1 MKLKIKVKEI
11 TEGCMPVVIKQGD
24 WIDLKLAED
33 VKFTGP
39 EVQSRKIKYL
49 SLGIAMELPKGF
61 EAYVLPRSSTPNK
74 WNIEVANS
82 QAIIDESYKGDEDE
96 WKLITKAFKAID
108 GKGLSRVDF
117 FIDKDTQEVFINEIN
132 TFPGFTSISM
142 YPKMWEVTGIG
153 YTSLITNLIELAES
167 R

>member
-11 TEGCMPVVIKQGD
+11 TKGCMPVVIEQGD

-33 VKFTGP
+33 VKFTGT

-49 SLGIAMELPKGF
+49 PLGIAMELPKGF

-82 QAIIDESYKGDEDE
+82 QAVIDESYKGDEDE
-96 WKLITKAFKAID
+96 WKLITKAFKAVEIS
-108 GKGLSRVDF
+108 KGTRICQF
-117 FIDKDTQEVFINEIN
+117 RI
-132 TFPGFTSISM
+132 M
-142 YPKMWEVTGIG
+142 PKMNAGILTKLKWLFSNGVKLIKVDSLNNKNRGGIG
-153 YTSLITNLIELAES
+153 STN
-167 R
+167 

>member
-11 TEGCMPVVIKQGD
+11 TKGCMPVVIEQGD

-33 VKFTGP
+33 VKFTGI

-49 SLGIAMELPKGF
+49 PLGIAMELPKGF

-82 QAIIDESYKGDEDE
+82 QAIIDESYKGNDDE
-96 WKLITKAFKAID
+96 WKLITKAFKAVEIP
-108 GKGLSRVDF
+108 KGTRICQF
-117 FIDKDTQEVFINEIN
+117 RI
-132 TFPGFTSISM
+132 M
-142 YPKMWEVTGIG
+142 PKMNANISTKLKWLFSNGVELIKVDNLNNDNRGGIG
-153 YTSLITNLIELAES
+153 STN
-167 R
+167 